1 KAGGAYVPLDPAYP
15 AKRLAFMLED
25 AAVPVLLT
33 QASLLA
39 ALPVAET
46 QLLCLDRDWP
56 TMALNP
62 TSNLHTPVEPHH
74 LAYVIYTSGSTGRP
88 KGVLVTHH
96 NVMRLFAATD
106 HWYGFHEADVW
117 TLFHSY
123 AFDFSVW
130 ELWGALLYGGRLVVV
145 PYLVS
150 RSPEAFYQLL
160 CAEGVTVVNQTPSA
174 FRQLIHAEEKM
185 NRVTRKQEEGMTST
199 HAVTSLALRYVI
211 FGGEALELASLHPW
225 FVRHGD
231 VTPQLVNMYGI
242 TETTVHVTYRPI
254 RLTDLTPGSA
264 GVPASVIGGP
274 IPDLQLYILDQQQ
287 QLVPIGRLGELYV
300 GGAGVSRGYLKRPE
314 LTAQRFLPNPFGP
327 GTLYRTG
334 DLAKRLPDGD
344 IEYLGRIDNQVKIRG
359 FRIELG
365 EIEAVL
371 GSHPAVQAC
380 VVVAREDVPGEKRLA
395 AYVVA
400 PELLLADSRERVAA
414 LRSHLQRR
422 LPDYM
427 VPGTFVWLDALP
439 LTPNGKV
446 DRRRLPAPSQQEI
459 QSVARPRSQEEQQL
473 TVLWEKLLGSYPIG
487 IFDNFFEL
495 GGHSLLAIRLMG
507 EMRQHF
513 GQELPLQVLF
523 THPTVAELAELLQ
536 KGGELWSFNPIVAIQ
551 PRGHR
556 PALYC
561 CPGAGG
567 HTLYL
572 HALAR
577 ALGDD
582 QPFYGLEAAGLDGKS
597 LPHTTVEAAAAA
609 HVWELRRHQPVG
621 PYYLAGHSFGA
632 QIAFEMAR
640 QLHAMGE
647 TLGALIVLD
656 GGAPGREPIEMD
668 EVEAI
673 LLYESLMVQEV
684 GGRPEL
690 TAEELR
696 PLSSEERLQLFKQS
710 AVKAGLMPAG
720 ASTDFLRALIA
731 EAIANHRVEYSP
743 ARLEAAPI
751 HLIAATEGAGADESE
766 LAANW
771 SEYGTVICYET
782 PGEHLTMLHPPNV
795 QRLAETIRTIL
806 QNASTVVSL
815 IF

>member
-1 KAGGAYVPLDPAYP
+1 RPKGALNHHRGLSNLLHDLQRIYG
-15 AKRLAFMLED
+15 
-25 AAVPVLLT
+25 LT
-33 QASLLA
+33 QADSTLQTTAFSFDVATAEMLWPLLCGAKLVLIRPNGQRDSAYLVTLLNQHEITTLHVVPTLLQLLLEERGFMDLGALRRVLA
-39 ALPVAET
+39 A
-46 QLLCLDRDWP
+46 
-56 TMALNP
+56 
-62 TSNLHTPVEPHH
+62 
-74 LAYVIYTSGSTGRP
+74 
-88 KGVLVTHH
+88 
-96 NVMRLFAATD
+96 
-106 HWYGFHEADVW
+106 
-117 TLFHSY
+117 
-123 AFDFSVW
+123 
-130 ELWGALLYGGRLVVV
+130 
-145 PYLVS
+145 
-150 RSPEAFYQLL
+150 
-160 CAEGVTVVNQTPSA
+160 
-174 FRQLIHAEEKM
+174 
-185 NRVTRKQEEGMTST
+185 
-199 HAVTSLALRYVI
+199 
-211 FGGEALELASLHPW
+211 GEALSLHLQQR
-225 FVRHGD
+225 FLRHP
-231 VTPQLVNMYGI
+231 TATLYNWYGP
-242 TETTVHVTYRPI
+242 TETAIYVTSWSCQNDNP
-254 RLTDLTPGSA
+254 PG
-264 GVPASVIGGP
+264 I
-274 IPDLQLYILDQQQ
+274 
-287 QLVPIGRLGELYV
+287 VPIGRPVANTQAYILDLHQQPTPVGVAGELHIGGVQV
-300 GGAGVSRGYLKRPE
+300 GYGYLNRPE
-314 LTAQRFLPNPFGP
+314 LTAEKFIPNPFGP
-327 GTLYRTG
+327 GRLYKTG
-334 DLAKRLPDGD
+334 DLARWLPDGN
-344 IEYLGRIDNQVKIRG
+344 IEYLGRIDHQVKIRG

-365 EIEAVL
+365 EIEALL

-380 VVVAREDVPGEKRLA
+380 VVVAREEVPGDKRLVAYLVEA
-395 AYVVA
+395 A
-400 PELLLADSRERVAA
+400 PGMLPADPRERVAA

-473 TVLWEKLLGSYPIG
+473 TVLWEKLLGIYPIG

-673 LLYESLMVQEV
+673 LLYESLMLQEV

-751 HLIAATEGAGADESE
+751 HLIAATERAGTDESE

-806 QNASTVVSL
+806 QKASEREADRDL
-815 IF
+815 